1 MRSMNRTHP
10 LIMQVSSMHTDVTL
24 SVASFIVWMHWELR
38 ELRMRQRRRHY
49 RVSHSFT
56 VVS

>member
-1 MRSMNRTHP
+1 M
-10 LIMQVSSMHTDVTL
+10 IQVSSMHTDVTL

-38 ELRMRQRRRHY
+38 ELRMRQRRRQY